1 MEKQVFMPL
10 NRNVNIFAAL
20 LFLVLMSGCTES
32 KYSELIKSEMA
43 KGVVHDSLL
52 FGMKFGQTKQEF
64 FNRCWKLN
72 QQRLVTQ
79 STESKFLR
87 YLRPVKK
94 GGDNS
99 NAITMLFYGSFNEEN
114 IMTGMDLQFYHE
126 GWSLWNKELQS
137 DQLIYGV
144 KELLT
149 AWFPGNNFIIVKR
162 DNIEIFVKVDGNRRI
177 IIKPLD
183 DERQVKAKIDD
194 LNYVLEN

>member
-94 GGDNS
+94 EKNDS
-99 NAITMLFYGSFNEEN
+99 KTI
-114 IMTGMDLQFYHE
+114 
-126 GWSLWNKELQS
+126 
-137 DQLIYGV
+137 
-144 KELLT
+144 
-149 AWFPGNNFIIVKR
+149 
-162 DNIEIFVKVDGNRRI
+162 
-177 IIKPLD
+177 
-183 DERQVKAKIDD
+183 
-194 LNYVLEN
+194 

>member
-1 MEKQVFMPL
+1 MGKQVFMPL
-10 NRNVNIFAAL
+10 NRNFDILAAFMFFIL
-20 LFLVLMSGCTES
+20 TSGCTES

-43 KGVVHDSLL
+43 KGVFHDSLL
-52 FGMKFGQTKQEF
+52 FGMKFGETKQEF
-64 FNRCWKLN
+64 YNRCWKLN

-79 STESKFLR
+79 STQSKFLR

-94 GGDNS
+94 EKNDS
-99 NAITMLFYGSFNEEN
+99 KTITMLFYGSFNEEN
-114 IMTGMDLQFYHE
+114 IMTGMDLRFYHE

-137 DQLIYGV
+137 DKLIYDV
-144 KELLT
+144 KDLLT
-149 AWFPGNNFIIVKR
+149 AWFPGNNFINVKR
-162 DNIEIFVKVDGNRRI
+162 DSIEIFVKIDGNRRI